1 MSAERRATCLRGDQT
16 LRRNTWGIINIQ
28 LAKKECF
35 NLAIIVEYMKY
46 NVFFH
51 HREMMKEALT
61 QVLQQV
67 TEKKQKKNNNNRNLN
82 QTSSFTHF
90 HHGELLCINRICTQS
105 APKQICSCFMH
116 APHLFVCSYY

>member
-1 MSAERRATCLRGDQT
+1 MILRALITLEVSVHLSAERRATCLRGHQT

-67 TEKKQKKNNNNRNLN
+67 TEKKQK
-82 QTSSFTHF
+82 TTTT
-90 HHGELLCINRICTQS
+90 ET
-105 APKQICSCFMH
+105 
-116 APHLFVCSYY
+116 